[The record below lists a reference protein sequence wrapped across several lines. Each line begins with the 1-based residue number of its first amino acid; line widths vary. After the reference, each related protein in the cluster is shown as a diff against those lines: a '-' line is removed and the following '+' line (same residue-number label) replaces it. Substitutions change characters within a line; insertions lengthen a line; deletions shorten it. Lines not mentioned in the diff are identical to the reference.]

1 MKIGIIGSGQLGY
14 MMINTMRRYPIE
26 FYVID
31 DNKGPS
37 ASIADKF
44 FLMFHSTG
52 SLLTHAILLHTNLN
66 T

>member
-1 MKIGIIGSGQLGY
+1 MKVGIIGSGQLGY

-37 ASIADKF
+37 AF
-44 FLMFHSTG
+44 FISSFVISSG
-52 SLLTHAILLHTNLN
+52 ILPI
-66 T
+66 